1 MVLKTFNVE
10 EESYS
15 KYANFCKENGVSM
28 SNQINTFIKSQV
40 ETRPKVR
47 EDYLKKLDELKFK
60 KRQICSDVME
70 LDVSIGHLI
79 YQIHNGVE
87 IKEEVKE

>member
-47 EDYLKKLDELKFK
+47 EDYLKKLDAIRKGKFIK
-60 KRQICSDVME
+60 IGSHDDFNKR
-70 LDVSIGHLI
+70 
-79 YQIHNGVE
+79 YQ
-87 IKEEVKE
+87 